1 MDGQKTSFKTRLA
14 CFLLAFV
21 LSLGAYAFIEPRM
34 LLVREY
40 TVGSARVPE
49 AFDGLSIAFVADVHL
64 GDYFPLSAV
73 RHMVARVNALRPDL
87 VLLGGDYVGYDAKYI
102 APAFEALGG
111 LCAPMG
117 VYGVLGNHDN
127 WADAALCR
135 AEAARHGITLVDNRM
150 LWLKRGR
157 GRVALA
163 GVGDLDTD
171 VCDITP
177 VQRGTKDG
185 DYVVLLSHNP
195 DYIEQ
200 MQSEKVDLM
209 LSGHMH
215 GGQVTLFGLVPL
227 VVPSRTGGKYVSGM
241 YQKDGTTLIVTNGVG
256 VSVFPVRFCAPP
268 QIVHITLKRE

>member
-1 MDGQKTSFKTRLA
+1 MDGQKTSYKTRLA

-49 AFDGLSIAFVADVHL
+49 AFDGLSIAFVADLHL

-73 RHMVARVNALRPDL
+73 RDMVARVNALRPDL

-102 APAFEALGG
+102 APAFEALSG

-127 WADAALCR
+127 WTDADLCR

-150 LWLKRGR
+150 LW
-157 GRVALA
+157 
-163 GVGDLDTD
+163 
-171 VCDITP
+171 
-177 VQRGTKDG
+177 
-185 DYVVLLSHNP
+185 
-195 DYIEQ
+195 
-200 MQSEKVDLM
+200 
-209 LSGHMH
+209 
-215 GGQVTLFGLVPL
+215 
-227 VVPSRTGGKYVSGM
+227 
-241 YQKDGTTLIVTNGVG
+241 
-256 VSVFPVRFCAPP
+256 
-268 QIVHITLKRE
+268 